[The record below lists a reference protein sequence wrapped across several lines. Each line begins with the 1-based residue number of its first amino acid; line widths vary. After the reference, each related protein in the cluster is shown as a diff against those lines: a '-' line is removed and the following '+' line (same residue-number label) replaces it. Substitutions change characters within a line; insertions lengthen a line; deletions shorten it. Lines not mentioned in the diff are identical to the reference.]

1 MAKRVLLIEDFPV
14 IQNLYGDAL
23 NKNGFL
29 VDIVSDGKTALDRVK
44 TSVYDIVL
52 VDLLLPNVNG
62 IEFLEKF
69 AERPAETN
77 VIILSDFSDPKTI
90 DQAKKLGVKRFLIKA
105 ENTPSQL
112 IEQLKTLDITDQTAA
127 S

>member
-23 NKNGFL
+23 NRGGYL
-29 VDIVSDGKTALDRVK
+29 VDIVADGRAALERVQAAK
-44 TSVYDIVL
+44 YDVVL

-69 AERPAETN
+69 TNRPVETK
-77 VIILSDFSDPKTI
+77 VFILSDFSDPKTVE
-90 DQAKKLGVKRFLIKA
+90 QAKKLGVTGYLIKA
-105 ENTPSQL
+105 ETTPSQL
-112 IEQLKTLDITDQTAA
+112 IERLGRVTSEQPGVN
-127 S
+127 